1 MFFAI
6 DNNDHPLA
14 VKPEDQE
21 ESNLDLGEEYTED
34 KKDDTNNDKKDEL
47 GYLDDKNTDKKDDT
61 NNDKKGEL
69 GYLDDKNTD
78 KKDDHEDKDEE
89 DDKNSNKDDDE
100 KDNFKAEIA
109 KCELKQSVMYNNNN
123 FYNLLQ

>member
-34 KKDDTNNDKKDEL
+34 KKDDLDDDKDELDLDNHDKNTNKKDE
-47 GYLDDKNTDKKDDT
+47 D
-61 NNDKKGEL
+61 
-69 GYLDDKNTD
+69 
-78 KKDDHEDKDEE
+78 EDEDEE
-89 DDKNSNKDDDE
+89 DDKNSNKDEDDE

-109 KCELKQSVMYNNNN
+109 ECELKQPVMYNSNNH
-123 FYNLLQ
+123 FTIFCSDR